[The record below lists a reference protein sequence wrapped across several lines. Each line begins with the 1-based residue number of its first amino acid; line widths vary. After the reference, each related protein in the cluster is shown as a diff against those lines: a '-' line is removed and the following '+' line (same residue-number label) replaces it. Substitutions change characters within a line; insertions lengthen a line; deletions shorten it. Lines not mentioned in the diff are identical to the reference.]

1 MSPKQTGNKLL
12 ESKPHKVFSLEN
24 NTKPRGHMFLVR
36 NEVAGVFSL
45 SLFGKEVGQTYFQGN
60 FNN

>member
-12 ESKPHKVFSLEN
+12 ESQPHKVFSLEN
-24 NTKPRGHMFLVR
+24 KSKPRGYVFLVR

-45 SLFGKEVGQTYFQGN
+45 SLFGKEVG
-60 FNN
+60 